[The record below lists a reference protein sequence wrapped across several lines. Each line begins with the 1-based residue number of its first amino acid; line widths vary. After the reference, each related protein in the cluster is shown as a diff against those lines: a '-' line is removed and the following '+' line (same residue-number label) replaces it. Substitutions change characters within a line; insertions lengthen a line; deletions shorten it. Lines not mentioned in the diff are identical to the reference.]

1 MFSRIILACL
11 ILSIAAAIHYSDRHW
26 ALRNMP
32 RIMLLDTLPGGAPT
46 RAIRNETEY
55 GSALLPYP
63 GKEISGFLG
72 HDLEALPAASASA
85 PLRLGYS
92 YRELSLFGMPFLA
105 YGDHGLVTYL
115 ETPIGY
121 RAAPVTERRRELLQ
135 RITGRSY
142 SGYPLP
148 LHRHLWGWLL
158 VLGFVLWTFVR
169 RWEEARW
176 RQKTGSI

>member
-1 MFSRIILACL
+1 M
-11 ILSIAAAIHYSDRHW
+11 
-26 ALRNMP
+26 
-32 RIMLLDTLPGGAPT
+32 DTLPSNPST
-46 RAIRNETEY
+46 HAIHDDTEY

-72 HDLEALPAASASA
+72 NDLESIPAASASA

-92 YRELSLFGMPFLA
+92 YRELSLFGMPFWA
-105 YGDHGLVTYL
+105 YGDQGLVTYL

-121 RAAPVTERRRELLQ
+121 RTSVVTDQRRQLLE

-142 SGYPLP
+142 AGYAMP
-148 LHRHLWGWLL
+148 LHRHVWGWLL
-158 VLGFVLWTFVR
+158 VLGFVLWSFVR

-176 RQKTGSI
+176 RQKTGMI

>member
-1 MFSRIILACL
+1 MFSRIIFVCL
-11 ILSIAAAIHYSDRHW
+11 LLSIAAAVHYGDRHW

-32 RIMLLDTLPGGAPT
+32 RIILVDTLPGGPLT
-46 RAIRNETEY
+46 HLLRHETEY

-63 GKEISGFLG
+63 WAKISGFLG
-72 HDLEALPAASASA
+72 HDPESLPAAGASA

-92 YRELSLFGMPFLA
+92 YRELSLFGMPFWA
-105 YGDHGLVTYL
+105 YADHGLVTYL

-121 RAAPVTERRRELLQ
+121 RAAVVTDRRRELIE

-142 SGYPLP
+142 AGYALP
-148 LHRHLWGWLL
+148 LHRHVWGWLL
-158 VLGFVLWTFVR
+158 VLGFLLWFFVR

-176 RQKTGSI
+176 RQKTGLI

>member
-1 MFSRIILACL
+1 MFSRAVLVCL
-11 ILSIAAAIHYSDRHW
+11 ILSIAAAIHYGDRHW
-26 ALRNMP
+26 ALRSFP
-32 RIMLLDTLPGGAPT
+32 RIMLLDTLPDGPST
-46 RAIRNETEY
+46 YLIRDETKY

-72 HDLEALPAASASA
+72 LESLPAASASA

-92 YRELSLFGMPFLA
+92 YRELSLFGMPFWA
-105 YGDHGLVTYL
+105 YGDQGLVTYL

-121 RAAPVTERRRELLQ
+121 RAAVVTDRRRELIE

-142 SGYPLP
+142 AGYALP
-148 LHRHLWGWLL
+148 LHSHVWGWLL
-158 VLGFVLWTFVR
+158 VLGFVLWSFVR

>member
-1 MFSRIILACL
+1 MLSRVVLLCL
-11 ILSIAAAIHYSDRHW
+11 VLSIAAAIHYGDRHW
-26 ALRNMP
+26 ALRNLP
-32 RIMLLDTLPGGAPT
+32 HIILLDTLPSSPLT
-46 RAIRNETEY
+46 HSIRNETEY

-72 HDLEALPAASASA
+72 PHLESLPSASASA

-92 YRELSLFGMPFLA
+92 YRELSLFGMPFWA

-121 RAAPVTERRRELLQ
+121 RAALVTDQRRELLQ

-142 SGYPLP
+142 AGYALP
-148 LHRHLWGWLL
+148 LHRHVWGWLL
-158 VLGFVLWTFVR
+158 VLGFVVWSFVR

-176 RQKTGSI
+176 RQKTGMI